1 MFFKKENYCNF
12 IFYPSEISDKFSIAY
27 FCNIKILKI
36 ISIISF
42 AN

>member
-1 MFFKKENYCNF
+1 MFIKKENYCNF
-12 IFYPSEISDKFSIAY
+12 AFYPSEISDNFSIAY

-36 ISIISF
+36 IYIFSF